1 MNYTKGEWKVKQPKG
16 KAGEFFDGFTL
27 SVEGDKLLIA
37 LCDRKG
43 WDNKQQRLANANLI
57 AAAPDMY
64 EALKEML
71 VDWQSGDIEIN
82 SATRELIDKAL
93 AKVEGKE

>member
-16 KAGEFFDGFTL
+16 KAIEFFDGFTL

-64 EALKEML
+64 EACKEML
-71 VDWQSGDIEIN
+71 E
-82 SATRELIDKAL
+82 ELRITKGVASVWLSKWAKAL
-93 AKVEGKE
+93 AKAEGKE